1 MLAMVGRA
9 VVAGIILSSSVW
21 GSSVI
26 AAGSA
31 AITGVVGASAATR
44 GSASAAVVPIVVGS
58 IPATIMGVS
67 GASAA
72 TRGSV
77 STSSSQF
84 DAGCVVVVTSG
95 VNPPCA
101 SIGPAA
107 QGVVPSP
114 GKGETGSGSWG
125 QSTAF
130 APATSILDR
139 ATSTSSIDG
148 CSERRAALMRSKAC
162 HTGTVHADQDS
173 FTLARL
179 RYSLRSRRQPGR
191 VRPSHNGAI
200 L

>member
-1 MLAMVGRA
+1 MASTGCGRISGNEVLNMLAMVGRA

-95 VNPPCA
+95 VKCQPPMCKHWA
-101 SIGPAA
+101 S
-107 QGVVPSP
+107 SP
-114 GKGETGSGSWG
+114 GCRS
-125 QSTAF
+125 F
-130 APATSILDR
+130 AWQR
-139 ATSTSSIDG
+139 
-148 CSERRAALMRSKAC
+148 
-162 HTGTVHADQDS
+162 
-173 FTLARL
+173 
-179 RYSLRSRRQPGR
+179 
-191 VRPSHNGAI
+191 
-200 L
+200 